1 MPIGLGTALSLGS
14 TLVGGLLSSNA
25 ASNASGQANQAN
37 QAAIADARERAGVGY
52 LANQRTIGQAGNQ
65 SQGYLDQGYN
75 DTKNLFQ
82 PMIDNGNKATGTYMN
97 ATGLNGEVARNGY
110 VNNLMGRP
118 EYQAARDLAT
128 QQVGQQYSGKL
139 GSGAFARSL
148 QRRDLEYA
156 NQGID
161 RDLAR
166 IKPIMDTGN
175 QAQYQQAN
183 AATNFGNNS
192 ATNTWKTGSSAMS
205 NENAY
210 TDNMMNAAL
219 ASGASNARTA
229 RDQGASDAGL
239 YSGLGNAFASAFGGT
254 GQTGGLN
261 RPLSSLFS

>member
-14 TLVGGLLSSNA
+14 TVVGGLLSSSSSSNA
-25 ASNASGQANQAN
+25 ASAANAANQE
-37 QAAIADARERAGVGY
+37 AIAQAKQRAAEGY
-52 LANQRTIGQAGNQ
+52 ATNKSTIQQAGSR
-65 SQGYLDQGYN
+65 SQGYLDNGYS
-75 DTKNLFQ
+75 DTRALFQ
-82 PMIDNGNKATGTYMN
+82 PLMANGDAATKTYMD
-97 ATGLNGEVARNGY
+97 ASGLNGEVARNGY
-110 VNNLMGRP
+110 VNTLMGRP

-156 NQGID
+156 QQGID

-166 IKPIMDTGN
+166 IKPIMDNGN
-175 QAQYQQAN
+175 QARLQQAN

-192 ATNTWKTGSSAMS
+192 ASNTWKTATSDLS
-205 NENAY
+205 NENAF

-254 GQTGGLN
+254 GQTS
-261 RPLSSLFS
+261 RPISTLFS